1 MPNNAAA
8 PTKPSKPPKGAKPR
22 YSTKRGRRANLAR
35 ANAKRRPGRPSGY
48 SIKIANNLCRLI
60 AAGMKAI
67 EACEELGIPE
77 RTFYFW
83 LLDHP
88 EFLQSY
94 ERARDIRANAAFA
107 EQQLEIADNVSD
119 DWSFNPDSG
128 KLSVKKEAMLRS
140 KLRIETRQWQMARRH
155 PQEWGDRQ
163 QIDVRNDWSL
173 LTEEE
178 RRRKS
183 EELIAMI
190 EEIRNPPPGP
200 PPLVYRPEEP
210 PEDDDQQQRGIGWK
224 PRTLTGRES

>member
-1 MPNNAAA
+1 
-8 PTKPSKPPKGAKPR
+8 
-22 YSTKRGRRANLAR
+22 
-35 ANAKRRPGRPSGY
+35 
-48 SIKIANNLCRLI
+48 
-60 AAGMKAI
+60 MKAI
-67 EACEELGIPE
+67 DACQELGVPE

-128 KLSVKKEAMLRS
+128 KLLVRKEAMLRS
-140 KLRIETRQWQMARRH
+140 KIRIETRQWQMARRH

-163 QIDVRNDWSL
+163 QIEVRNDWAL
-173 LTEEE
+173 LSEDE
-178 RRRKS
+178 RRRRA

-190 EEIRNPPPGP
+190 QELKNPPPGP
-200 PPLVYRPEEP
+200 PPIVYRPEEP
-210 PEDDDQQQRGIGWK
+210 SEDDDQQQRGIGWE
-224 PRTLTGRES
+224 PRTLTGRER

>member
-22 YSTKRGRRANLAR
+22 YATKRRRKLSPPRSNG
-35 ANAKRRPGRPSGY
+35 KRPGGRPSSY

-60 AAGMKAI
+60 ASGMKAI
-67 EACEELGIPE
+67 DACEELDVPE

-119 DWSFNPDSG
+119 DWSYNPGSG

-163 QIDVRNDWSL
+163 QIEVKNDWAL
-173 LTEEE
+173 LTEDE
-178 RRRKS
+178 RRRRA
-183 EELIAMI
+183 EELIGMI
-190 EEIRNPPPGP
+190 QELREPPPSP
-200 PPLVYRPEEP
+200 PPLVYRWEEAPEEAEP
-210 PEDDDQQQRGIGWK
+210 GGIGWK